1 MMFLPTCSPPQ
12 RHGLLPSG
20 HHHRHPL
27 PHLSQWWWGRERARG
42 FNYSTLPGNIMSKVI
57 IQQPSGLHMSM
68 GMGDLGEQCLDSTA
82 DMRRTVYLCT
92 DDTPRQSE
100 QELSAHDLKWPP
112 QPGQMETDYI
122 VLPRSSAALVS
133 GAGSSSVPTLL
144 KEDSKNEHDHGL
156 SVARQV
162 DALQDGPQSL
172 TLGPRG
178 WSTWEL
184 EQQYPVQAEHMQNLP
199 FEPRTAVKNFLA
211 EMEESG
217 GLSRS
222 ETGFNCIDELF
233 RGVTLSLDS
242 LDISKLYTSTWT
254 QMLLV
259 SQTWFYSMRT
269 EMCREI

>member
-1 MMFLPTCSPPQ
+1 MGSCRAATITGTLF
-12 RHGLLPSG
+12 
-20 HHHRHPL
+20 
-27 PHLSQWWWGRERARG
+27 PHLSQWWWGREGPEG

-68 GMGDLGEQCLDSTA
+68 GMSDLGEQCLDSTA

-100 QELSAHDLKWPP
+100 QELSAHDLSGHP

-122 VLPRSSAALVS
+122 VLPRSSAAVVS

-144 KEDSKNEHDHGL
+144 KEDSKMSMTMDSLSHDRLMHYKMGAEFNFGPSGMEHMGM
-156 SVARQV
+156 
-162 DALQDGPQSL
+162 
-172 TLGPRG
+172 
-178 WSTWEL
+178 

-222 ETGFNCIDELF
+222 ETGST
-233 RGVTLSLDS
+233 VSMSSLEVW
-242 LDISKLYTSTWT
+242 LW
-254 QMLLV
+254 V
-259 SQTWFYSMRT
+259 
-269 EMCREI
+269 